1 MRALHADK
9 PVRADKRKRIGMVA
23 KTPAERQAER
33 RARGA
38 VSVTLSGP
46 VLVRLDKLAADA
58 GDLNR
63 VQCLARLIADAEQR
77 FRG

>member
-1 MRALHADK
+1 MTTLYADLRF
-9 PVRADKRKRIGMVA
+9 PVDKRKRVGMVA